1 MLAKTT
7 IEKNQQILKKLLQG
21 VNVSLKRQVCGDLST
36 SKSVTKCHAQENNML
51 GQFTMELTKR
61 QLLEL

>member
-21 VNVSLKRQVCGDLST
+21 VNVSLKRQVRPKISD
-36 SKSVTKCHAQENNML
+36 VNML
-51 GQFTMELTKR
+51 YLQEDI
-61 QLLEL
+61 